1 MLPKKLMAAMLAIV
15 ITTVAGLCVMQFC
28 NASADIDANTIA
40 QKTLSFADRN
50 SVKSVTNQL
59 ANQTGAQ
66 STQQNSSQ
74 APSGDW
80 ADLRPIAKEL
90 SKYIPYYRQAKNV
103 ATANTIT
110 IEFEGTTRTM
120 NNARGTIRA
129 DCSGGVSA
137 MLYFMGVDRR
147 YTGFNS
153 NAFSTYGN
161 NVNASTFADL
171 EVGDIL
177 VAPGS
182 HVAMVAYKDD
192 NKVYTFDWGKTEA
205 IRNCESKGWDES
217 YSLTSS
223 VRNWRSHSMVV
234 RRPIRP

>member
-74 APSGDW
+74 TQSGNWD
-80 ADLRPIAKEL
+80 DLRPLAKEL
-90 SKYIPYYRQAKNV
+90 SKYIPYYAQATNV
-103 ATANTIT
+103 ATADTIT
-110 IEFEGTTRTM
+110 LEFEGTTRTM

-129 DCSGGVSA
+129 DCSGGVCA
-137 MLYFMGVDRR
+137 MLYFMGVDKK
-147 YTGFNS
+147 YTGLNS
-153 NAFSTYGN
+153 DRFETYGN
-161 NVNASTFADL
+161 SVTASTFADL

-192 NKVYTFDWGKTEA
+192 TKLYTFDWGDTEP
-205 IRNCESKGWDES
+205 IRNCESKGWDEE
-217 YSLTSS
+217 YSLSSS
-223 VRNWRSHSMVV
+223 VRNWRKHRMVV
-234 RRPIRP
+234 RRPIKP